1 MKILS
6 ELYNSGTE
14 TFRKTLYTAH
24 CLLKII
30 LEKESLNIGLKGEYS
45 TWSAND
51 KLYEEMKTLNFV
63 KTLHLLFVIPEPLV
77 ERRRGNLEEIYL
89 QAFVAVT
96 GLGCQH
102 SSLSSPS
109 RINNTNTT
117 TTRPVSLPEV
127 PRLCICIYKCADQCS
142 L

>member
-14 TFRKTLYTAH
+14 TFRKTLYIAH

-77 ERRRGNLEEIYL
+77 ERSRGNLEEIYL

-102 SSLSSPS
+102 SSLSSWLYDL
-109 RINNTNTT
+109 IQIVN
-117 TTRPVSLPEV
+117 
-127 PRLCICIYKCADQCS
+127 
-142 L
+142 